1 MARLLLTLA
10 SAVLTH
16 FGTGLHPVWWLTW
29 LAPLPVLFLARRAGR
44 GTAFT
49 AGTLVWLAGQAQM
62 WPYFTGPLEMPPALA
77 AALIAGPALCYGSG
91 VLLFRTLLARGR
103 PLLAASAVP
112 AVWVTAEYAM
122 NLAGPHGA
130 WWSLAYTQ
138 ADFLPVLQ
146 TASVTGVWGIT
157 FLLLFVPA
165 SVAVLRPRAAVVSG
179 VLVALTLGHG
189 LVRLATP
196 ADTGGRKVAL
206 VATDASEDLVR
217 RYGEA
222 VDTAVA
228 RGAEIVVLP
237 EKVFKNAD
245 LPFTRP
251 GVEVVV
257 GIAMETNSA
266 VSHPS
271 GVRYDKH
278 HMIPEVEREFRP
290 GTGLAFLDG
299 DRLGLI
305 ICKDL
310 DFPGLVRE
318 YGEAG
323 VAALLA
329 PAWDFDEDAW
339 LHSRMAVVRGVEN
352 GLAVARAAREGLLT
366 VSDGLG
372 RIVTER
378 HSGGTG
384 MAMVTATLPQEGS
397 ATLYTALGDWAAWAS
412 AGLLLLALGASA
424 RTKSSGPAGE
434 SPTGG
439 TTMSG
444 SVPNSVRGPANRPSA
459 SASSAI
465 GAPPEGG

>member
-1 MARLLLTLA
+1 MKRFLLVLS

-29 LAPLPVLFLARRAGR
+29 LAPLPVLFLARQAGR
-44 GTAFT
+44 GTAFA

-91 VLLFRTLLARGR
+91 VLLFRVLLERGR
-103 PLLAASAVP
+103 GLLAAAAVP
-112 AVWVTAEYAM
+112 AVWVTTEYIM

-165 SVAVLRPRAAVVSG
+165 SIAVLRPRAAVVSG
-179 VLVALTLGHG
+179 VLVTLTLAHG
-189 LVRLATP
+189 FVRLAMP

-206 VATDASEDLVR
+206 VATDGSGDLVR

-222 VDTAVA
+222 VDTAVD

-237 EKVFKNAD
+237 EKVFETAD
-245 LPFTRP
+245 LPFARP
-251 GVEVVV
+251 GAEVVA

-266 VSHPS
+266 VSYPS

-278 HMIPEVEREFRP
+278 HMIPGVERGFRP

-299 DRLGLI
+299 NRLGLI

-318 YGEAG
+318 YGKAG
-323 VAALLA
+323 TAALLA
-329 PAWDFDEDAW
+329 PAWDFDEDGW

-366 VSDGLG
+366 VSDDRG
-372 RIVTER
+372 RILTER
-378 HSGGTG
+378 RSDMTG
-384 MAMVTATLPQEGS
+384 MATVTATLPRTGS

-412 AGLLLLALGASA
+412 AGLLLLALGAAA
-424 RTKSSGPAGE
+424 RTRS
-434 SPTGG
+434 
-439 TTMSG
+439 SG
-444 SVPNSVRGPANRPSA
+444 SVSPNAEPSSDQPAADNALLCRVSRT
-459 SASSAI
+459 AI
-465 GAPPEGG
+465 TANATAAAATATT

>member
-1 MARLLLTLA
+1 MERILLTLA

-29 LAPLPVLFLARRAGR
+29 LAPLPVLFLARRAGG
-44 GTAFT
+44 GTAFV
-49 AGTLVWLAGQAQM
+49 AGTLVWLVGQARM

-77 AALIAGPALCYGSG
+77 AAFIVGPALCYGLG
-91 VLLFRTLLARGR
+91 VLLFRTLIVRGR

-112 AVWVTAEYAM
+112 AVWVTAEYGM
-122 NLAGPHGA
+122 SLAAPHGA

-138 ADFLPVLQ
+138 ADVLPVLQ

-165 SVAVLRPRAAVVSG
+165 SVAVLRPRAVMVSG

-206 VATDASEDLVR
+206 VATDDSEQLVR

-222 VDTAVA
+222 VDAAVA

-237 EKVFKNAD
+237 EKVFKTVD
-245 LPFTRP
+245 LPFARP
-251 GVEVVV
+251 GVEVVA

-266 VSHPS
+266 VSYPS

-278 HMIPEVEREFRP
+278 HMIPGVEREFRP

-299 DRLGLI
+299 NRLGLI

-318 YGEAG
+318 YSKAG

-329 PAWDFDEDAW
+329 PAWDFGEDAR
-339 LHSRMAVVRGVEN
+339 LHSRMAVLRGVES
-352 GLAVARAAREGLLT
+352 GLAVARAARGGWLT
-366 VSDGLG
+366 VSDGRG
-372 RIVTER
+372 RILAER
-378 HSGGTG
+378 HTGTTG
-384 MAMVTATLPQEGS
+384 MTTVMATLPQEGS
-397 ATLYTALGDWAAWAS
+397 ATLYTVLGDWAAWAS

-424 RTKSSGPAGE
+424 RTNP
-434 SPTGG
+434 
-439 TTMSG
+439 
-444 SVPNSVRGPANRPSA
+444 
-459 SASSAI
+459 
-465 GAPPEGG
+465 

>member
-1 MARLLLTLA
+1 MERILLTLA

-29 LAPLPVLFLARRAGR
+29 LAPLPVLFLARRAGG
-44 GTAFT
+44 GTTFA
-49 AGTLVWLAGQAQM
+49 AGTLVWLISQAQM
-62 WPYFTGPLEMPPALA
+62 WPYFTGPLEMPPVLA
-77 AALIAGPALCYGSG
+77 AAFIAVPALCYGLG
-91 VLLFRTLLARGR
+91 VLLFRTLIVRGR

-112 AVWVTAEYAM
+112 AVWVTTEYVM
-122 NLAGPHGA
+122 NLAAPHGA
-130 WWSLAYTQ
+130 WWNLAYTQ
-138 ADFLPVLQ
+138 ADCLPVLQ

-165 SVAVLRPRAAVVSG
+165 SIAVLRPRAAVISG
-179 VLVALTLGHG
+179 VLVAFTLTHG
-189 LVRLATP
+189 FVRLATP

-206 VATDASEDLVR
+206 IATDDSQDLVR

-222 VDTAVA
+222 VDAAVA

-237 EKVFKNAD
+237 EKVFKTAD
-245 LPFTRP
+245 LPFARP
-251 GVEVVV
+251 GAEVVA

-266 VSHPS
+266 VSYPS

-278 HMIPEVEREFRP
+278 HMIPGLEDRFRP

-299 DRLGLI
+299 GRLGVI

-318 YGEAG
+318 YGKAG
-323 VAALLA
+323 VTALLA
-329 PAWDFDEDAW
+329 PSWDFDEDAW

-352 GLAVARAAREGLLT
+352 GLVVARAARGGLLT
-366 VSDGLG
+366 VSDGRG

-378 HSGGTG
+378 RTG
-384 MAMVTATLPQEGS
+384 MTGMTTVTATLPREGT
-397 ATLYTALGDWAAWAS
+397 ATLYTALGDWAAWVA

-424 RTKSSGPAGE
+424 RLPRSPRTVAPSGRDEAD
-434 SPTGG
+434 
-439 TTMSG
+439 
-444 SVPNSVRGPANRPSA
+444 
-459 SASSAI
+459 
-465 GAPPEGG
+465 EGRAEFS

>member
-1 MARLLLTLA
+1 MGESTIIGMERILLTLA

-29 LAPLPVLFLARRAGR
+29 LAPLPVLVLARKADR
-44 GTAFT
+44 GTAFA

-62 WPYFTGPLEMPPALA
+62 WPYFTGPLEMPPVLA
-77 AALIAGPALCYGSG
+77 AALIAGPALCYGCG
-91 VLLFRTLLARGR
+91 VLLFRTLIVRGR
-103 PLLAASAVP
+103 PLPAASAVP
-112 AVWVTAEYAM
+112 AVWVTVEYVM
-122 NLAGPHGA
+122 NIAGPHGA

-179 VLVALTLGHG
+179 VLVAFTLGHG

-206 VATDASEDLVR
+206 VTTDDSEDLVR

-222 VDTAVA
+222 VDAAVA

-237 EKVFKNAD
+237 EKVFTTAD
-245 LPFTRP
+245 LPFARP
-251 GVEVVV
+251 GVEVVA

-266 VSHPS
+266 VSYPS

-278 HMIPEVEREFRP
+278 HMIPGVERGFRP

-299 DRLGLI
+299 HRLGLI

-318 YGEAG
+318 YGKAG
-323 VAALLA
+323 TAALLA

-366 VSDGLG
+366 VSDDRG
-372 RIVTER
+372 RILAER
-378 HSGGTG
+378 RTG
-384 MAMVTATLPQEGS
+384 MTGMTTVTAVLPQEGTV
-397 ATLYTALGDWAAWAS
+397 TLYTVLGDWAAWAS
-412 AGLLLLALGASA
+412 AGLLLLALG
-424 RTKSSGPAGE
+424 RTRSSVRERPAGGNVTPLSTPNSGP
-434 SPTGG
+434 
-439 TTMSG
+439 
-444 SVPNSVRGPANRPSA
+444 VCRPST
-459 SASSAI
+459 
-465 GAPPEGG
+465 

>member
-1 MARLLLTLA
+1 MERILLTLA

-29 LAPLPVLFLARRAGR
+29 LAPLPILFLARRADR
-44 GTAFT
+44 GTAFA
-49 AGTLVWLAGQAQM
+49 AGTLVWLGGQAQM
-62 WPYFTGPLEMPPALA
+62 WPYFTRTLEMPPALA
-77 AALIAGPALCYGSG
+77 AALIAGPALCYGLG
-91 VLLFRTLLARGR
+91 VLIFRTLLVRGR
-103 PLLAASAVP
+103 PLLAAAAVP
-112 AVWVTAEYAM
+112 AVWVTTEYAM
-122 NLAGPHGA
+122 NIAGPHGA

-138 ADFLPVLQ
+138 ADFLPLLQ

-189 LVRLATP
+189 FVRLATP

-206 VATDASEDLVR
+206 VATENSEDLVR
-217 RYGEA
+217 WYGEA
-222 VDTAVA
+222 IDTAVA

-237 EKVFKNAD
+237 EKVFKTAE
-245 LPFTRP
+245 LPFARP

-257 GIAMETNSA
+257 GVAMETNSA
-266 VSHPS
+266 VSYPS

-278 HMIPEVEREFRP
+278 HMIPGVERKFRP
-290 GTGLAFLDG
+290 GTSLAFLDG
-299 DRLGLI
+299 NRLGLI

-318 YGEAG
+318 YGKAG

-329 PAWDFDEDAW
+329 PAWDFGDDAW

-352 GLAVARAAREGLLT
+352 GLAVARAAREGWLT
-366 VSDGLG
+366 VSDNRG

-378 HSGGTG
+378 YSDRTG
-384 MAMVTATLPQEGS
+384 MAMVTATLPREGS
-397 ATLYTALGDWAAWAS
+397 ATLYIALGDWAAWAS
-412 AGLLLLALGASA
+412 AGLLLLALGALV
-424 RTKSSGPAGE
+424 RTS
-434 SPTGG
+434 
-439 TTMSG
+439 SG
-444 SVPNSVRGPANRPSA
+444 SVRQEPDRRHHDEPV
-459 SASSAI
+459 
-465 GAPPEGG
+465 APRQHQSR

>member
-1 MARLLLTLA
+1 MERILLTLA

-29 LAPLPVLFLARRAGR
+29 LAPLPVLFLARRAGG
-44 GTAFT
+44 GTAFF
-49 AGTLVWLAGQAQM
+49 AGTLVWLVGQARM
-62 WPYFTGPLEMPPALA
+62 WPYFTGPLEMPPLLA
-77 AALIAGPALCYGSG
+77 AAFIVGPALCYGLG
-91 VLLFRTLLARGR
+91 VLLFRTLIVRGR

-112 AVWVTAEYAM
+112 AVWVTAEYVM
-122 NLAGPHGA
+122 SLAAPHGA

-138 ADFLPVLQ
+138 ADVLPVLQ

-165 SVAVLRPRAAVVSG
+165 SVAVLRPRAAMVSG

-206 VATDASEDLVR
+206 VATDDSEQLVR

-222 VDTAVA
+222 VDAAVA

-237 EKVFKNAD
+237 EKVFKTVD
-245 LPFTRP
+245 LPFARP
-251 GVEVVV
+251 GVEVVA

-266 VSHPS
+266 VSYPS

-278 HMIPEVEREFRP
+278 HLIPGVERRFRP

-299 DRLGLI
+299 NRLGLI

-310 DFPGLVRE
+310 DFPGLVGE
-318 YGEAG
+318 YSKAG
-323 VAALLA
+323 AAALLA
-329 PAWDFDEDAW
+329 PAWDFGEDAW
-339 LHSRMAVVRGVEN
+339 LHSRMAVVRGVES
-352 GLAVARAAREGLLT
+352 GLAVARAARGGWLT
-366 VSDGLG
+366 VSDGRG
-372 RIVTER
+372 RIPTER
-378 HSGGTG
+378 HTG
-384 MAMVTATLPQEGS
+384 MTGMTTVMATLPQEGS
-397 ATLYTALGDWAAWAS
+397 ATLYTVLGDWAAWAS

-424 RTKSSGPAGE
+424 RT
-434 SPTGG
+434 
-439 TTMSG
+439 
-444 SVPNSVRGPANRPSA
+444 NS
-459 SASSAI
+459 
-465 GAPPEGG
+465 

>member
-1 MARLLLTLA
+1 MLVGMERILLTLT
-10 SAVLTH
+10 SAVLMH

-29 LAPLPVLFLARRAGR
+29 LAPLPVLFLARRAGG
-44 GTAFT
+44 GTAFA
-49 AGTLVWLAGQAQM
+49 AGALVWLAGQAQM
-62 WPYFTGPLEMPPALA
+62 WPYFTRTLEMPPALA
-77 AALIAGPALCYGSG
+77 AALIIGPALCYGLG
-91 VLLFRTLLARGR
+91 VLLFRTLLVRGR
-103 PLLAASAVP
+103 PLLAAAAVP
-112 AVWVTAEYAM
+112 AVWVTTEYAM
-122 NLAGPHGA
+122 DLAGPHGA

-165 SVAVLRPRAAVVSG
+165 SIAVLRPRAAVVSA

-189 LVRLATP
+189 FVRLATP

-206 VATDASEDLVR
+206 VATDDPEDPVR

-228 RGAEIVVLP
+228 GGAEIVVLP
-237 EKVFKNAD
+237 EKVFTTAD
-245 LPFTRP
+245 LPFARP
-251 GVEVVV
+251 GAEVVA

-266 VSHPS
+266 VSYPS

-278 HMIPEVEREFRP
+278 HMIPGVEREFRP

-299 DRLGLI
+299 GRLGLI

-310 DFPGLVRE
+310 DFPGLVRG
-318 YGEAG
+318 YGKAG

-352 GLAVARAAREGLLT
+352 GLAVARAARQGWLT
-366 VSDGLG
+366 VSDDRG

-378 HSGGTG
+378 YSDRTG
-384 MAMVTATLPQEGS
+384 MAMVTATLPREGS

-412 AGLLLLALGASA
+412 AGLLLLALGALARRKTSNAVSVSPAA
-424 RTKSSGPAGE
+424 RTTVDA
-434 SPTGG
+434 SPT
-439 TTMSG
+439 SG
-444 SVPNSVRGPANRPSA
+444 A
-459 SASSAI
+459 
-465 GAPPEGG
+465 

>member
-1 MARLLLTLA
+1 
-10 SAVLTH
+10 
-16 FGTGLHPVWWLTW
+16 
-29 LAPLPVLFLARRAGR
+29 
-44 GTAFT
+44 
-49 AGTLVWLAGQAQM
+49 
-62 WPYFTGPLEMPPALA
+62 
-77 AALIAGPALCYGSG
+77 
-91 VLLFRTLLARGR
+91 
-103 PLLAASAVP
+103 
-112 AVWVTAEYAM
+112 M

-165 SVAVLRPRAAVVSG
+165 SIAVLRPRAAVVSG

-189 LVRLATP
+189 FVRLATP

-206 VATDASEDLVR
+206 VATDNSEDLVR

-222 VDTAVA
+222 VDAAVA

-237 EKVFKNAD
+237 EKVFTTAD
-245 LPFTRP
+245 LPFARP
-251 GVEVVV
+251 GVEVIA

-266 VSHPS
+266 VGYPS

-278 HMIPEVEREFRP
+278 HMIPGVERTFQP
-290 GTGLAFLDG
+290 GTSLAFLDG

-318 YGEAG
+318 YGKAG
-323 VAALLA
+323 AAALLA

-352 GLAVARAAREGLLT
+352 GLAVARAARQGWVT
-366 VSDGLG
+366 VSDSRG

-378 HSGGTG
+378 YSDRTG
-384 MAMVTATLPQEGS
+384 MTTVTATLPRQGS
-397 ATLYTALGDWAAWAS
+397 ATLYIALGDWAAWAS
-412 AGLLLLALGASA
+412 TGLLLLALGALA
-424 RTKSSGPAGE
+424 LR
-434 SPTGG
+434 
-439 TTMSG
+439 
-444 SVPNSVRGPANRPSA
+444 NRPAEREPDRRNHDSL
-459 SASSAI
+459 
-465 GAPPEGG
+465 

>member
-1 MARLLLTLA
+1 MERILLPLALTLA

-29 LAPLPVLFLARRAGR
+29 LAPLPVLFLARRAGG
-44 GTAFT
+44 GTAFA
-49 AGTLVWLAGQAQM
+49 AGTLVWLAGQARM
-62 WPYFTGPLEMPPALA
+62 WPYFTGPLEMPPPLA
-77 AALIAGPALCYGSG
+77 AALIAGPALCYGLG
-91 VLLFRTLLARGR
+91 VLLFRTLIVRGR
-103 PLLAASAVP
+103 PLLAAAAVP
-112 AVWVTAEYAM
+112 AVWVTAEYVM

-138 ADFLPVLQ
+138 ADVLPVLQ

-165 SVAVLRPRAAVVSG
+165 SIAVLRPRAAVVSG

-189 LVRLATP
+189 LARLATP
-196 ADTGGRKVAL
+196 ADAGGRKVAL
-206 VATDASEDLVR
+206 VATDGSEDLVR

-222 VDTAVA
+222 VDAAVA

-237 EKVFKNAD
+237 EKVFRTAG
-245 LPFTRP
+245 LPFARP
-251 GVEVVV
+251 GVEVVA

-266 VSHPS
+266 VSYPS

-278 HMIPEVEREFRP
+278 HMIPGVERGYRP

-318 YGEAG
+318 YGRAG

-329 PAWDFDEDAW
+329 PAWDFGEDAW

-352 GLAVARAAREGLLT
+352 GLAVARAAREGRLT
-366 VSDGLG
+366 VSDGRG
-372 RIVTER
+372 RIVAEG
-378 HSGGTG
+378 HSDRKG
-384 MAMVTATLPQEGS
+384 MTMVTASLPREGS
-397 ATLYTALGDWAAWAS
+397 ATLYTTLGDWAAWAS

-424 RTKSSGPAGE
+424 RTRSSGPVSEGPTAGTAT
-434 SPTGG
+434 SLSGRTGR
-439 TTMSG
+439 T
-444 SVPNSVRGPANRPSA
+444 RP
-459 SASSAI
+459 
-465 GAPPEGG
+465 

>member
-1 MARLLLTLA
+1 MERILLTLA
-10 SAVLTH
+10 SAVLMH

-29 LAPLPVLFLARRAGR
+29 LAPLPVLFLARRAGT
-44 GTAFT
+44 GTAFA

-62 WPYFTGPLEMPPALA
+62 WPYFTRTLEMPPALA
-77 AALIAGPALCYGSG
+77 AALIAGPALCYGLG
-91 VLLFRTLLARGR
+91 MLLFRTLLVRGR
-103 PLLAASAVP
+103 PLLAAAAVP
-112 AVWVTAEYAM
+112 AVWVTTEYVM

-165 SVAVLRPRAAVVSG
+165 SIAVLRPRAALVSG

-189 LVRLATP
+189 FVRLATP

-206 VATDASEDLVR
+206 VATDNSEDLVR

-222 VDTAVA
+222 IDTAVA

-237 EKVFKNAD
+237 EKVFKTAD
-245 LPFTRP
+245 LPFARP
-251 GVEVVV
+251 GVEVVA

-266 VSHPS
+266 VSYPS

-278 HMIPEVEREFRP
+278 HMIPGVERKFRP
-290 GTGLAFLDG
+290 GTSLAFLDG
-299 DRLGLI
+299 NRLGLI

-318 YGEAG
+318 YGKAG

-352 GLAVARAAREGLLT
+352 GVAVARAAREGWLT
-366 VSDGLG
+366 VSDNRG

-378 HSGGTG
+378 YSDRTG
-384 MAMVTATLPQEGS
+384 MTTVTATLPREGS
-397 ATLYTALGDWAAWAS
+397 PTLYIALGDWVAWAS
-412 AGLLLLALGASA
+412 AGLLLLTLGALA
-424 RTKSSGPAGE
+424 RTKTSNSVSE

-439 TTMSG
+439 TT
-444 SVPNSVRGPANRPSA
+444 VD
-459 SASSAI
+459 
-465 GAPPEGG
+465 APPTSGA

>member
-1 MARLLLTLA
+1 MARILLTLA
-10 SAVLTH
+10 SALLTH
-16 FGTGLHPVWWLTW
+16 FGTGLHPIWWLTW
-29 LAPLPVLFLARRAGR
+29 LAPLPVLFLARQTGR

-62 WPYFTGPLEMPPALA
+62 LPYFTGPLEMPPTLA
-77 AALIAGPALCYGSG
+77 AALIAGPALCYGLG

-103 PLLAASAVP
+103 PLLAASALP
-112 AVWVTAEYAM
+112 AVWVTTEYAM

-165 SVAVLRPRAAVVSG
+165 SIAVLRPRTAVISG
-179 VLVALTLGHG
+179 ALVALTLGHG
-189 LVRLATP
+189 LLRLTTP

-206 VATDASEDLVR
+206 VATDNSEDLVR

-222 VDTAVA
+222 VDTAVTH
-228 RGAEIVVLP
+228 GAEIVVLP
-237 EKVFKNAD
+237 EKVFKTTD

-251 GVEVVV
+251 GVEVIV

-266 VSHPS
+266 MSYPS

-290 GTGLAFLDG
+290 GTDLAFLDG
-299 DRLGLI
+299 NRLGLI

-310 DFPGLVRE
+310 DFPGLVRA
-318 YGEAG
+318 YGKAG

-352 GLAVARAAREGLLT
+352 GLAVARTAREGRLT
-366 VSDGLG
+366 VSDALG

-378 HSGGTG
+378 HSDRTG
-384 MAMVTATLPQEGS
+384 MTMVTATLPRKGS

-412 AGLLLLALGASA
+412 AGLLLLALGAPA
-424 RTKSSGPAGE
+424 RTKPSGPMSEGPLDE
-434 SPTGG
+434 TTTGPS
-439 TTMSG
+439 TPS
-444 SVPNSVRGPANRPSA
+444 SARGPANHPSTSA
-459 SASSAI
+459 SAVI
-465 GAPPEGG
+465 GTPPKGE